1 MNEKTPITISNRC
14 PIKELVNLNE
24 LKNLEQEKQNLEK
37 ENQILT
43 NTIEEMASCA
53 GKALKEKQDSDKKI
67 DKLNL

>member
-1 MNEKTPITISNRC
+1 MNEKNPITIVYC
-14 PIKELVNLNE
+14 PIKVSLNYHEEELG
-24 LKNLEQEKQNLEK
+24 KKEK